1 MITSEKKPKA
11 FVRREGMRNMG
22 VEEKANATQA
32 KLESKFSNIGKGKY
46 GRIIRLCHTP
56 SADEYKKTLV
66 IVTIGLLIFGVVGY
80 AIYWLMSYLPGYF

>member
-1 MITSEKKPKA
+1 
-11 FVRREGMRNMG
+11 MG
-22 VEEKANATQA
+22 VEAKANEAQS

-66 IVTIGLLIFGVVGY
+66 IVSIGLTILGVVGFG
-80 AIYWLMSYLPGYF
+80 IYWIMTYLPGYF

>member
-1 MITSEKKPKA
+1 
-11 FVRREGMRNMG
+11 MG

-56 SADEYKKTLV
+56 SVDEYKKTLV

-80 AIYWLMSYLPGYF
+80 GIYWLMSYLPGYF